1 MMEQQLSDRIRA
13 LKAAIEDKF
22 VRDAMNLGR
31 KLCEKDDGSGDEG
44 ESEGHEVK
52 VMDLVWGKVKSHS
65 WWPGIVFD
73 PSASTNKAMKCF
85 KRDGLLIAYFG
96 DQSFAWNEAC
106 NVKPFRLSFGEMAG
120 QTDGESFCRGV
131 DCALHEVAR
140 RAEVG
145 LACMCVSEEAWSK
158 IKSCVVVNPGIKKG
172 FSRIDCGDRFSTEE
186 SFKPEKVVDCVR
198 DLATNL
204 FGVDRLDVS
213 TIGGQLAAFNRW
225 KGNHQLP
232 ISDVLDGSDNISDDD
247 KFAGKKGKST
257 ACGKVSKKRKHLFN
271 GDLSPSKKV
280 RCLSDLMSNDGSNE
294 SDEDYKPKR
303 RGRKRKAVEPNRSS
317 EEIQSSNEFLSE
329 MRLAAINP
337 IQRQQNLDSLVKFA
351 NEFRSYR
358 VKEEKNDVDQMEEIV
373 TDGFRG
379 IKDSYWPDRIFVT
392 KSDLSPKPKKE
403 DPPTALIFKF
413 SNLDSVPSL
422 KKMNEI
428 FSRFGPLQEEES
440 RLLKRK
446 KCIKVVYERRSD
458 AETAFSSSG
467 KFSIF
472 GPALVSYCLDF
483 KPTLRKSVAAS
494 KKGAK
499 LGKALKFED

>member
-1 MMEQQLSDRIRA
+1 MEQQLSDRIRA

-22 VRDAMNLGR
+22 VRDAMNLDR

-44 ESEGHEVK
+44 ESEAGHEVK
-52 VMDLVWGKVKSHS
+52 VMDLVWGKVKSHP

-73 PSASTNKAMKCF
+73 PSASTNKAMKYF

-96 DQSFAWNEAC
+96 NQSFAWNEAC
-106 NVKPFRLSFGEMAG
+106 NVKPFRLSFGKMAG
-120 QTDGESFCRGV
+120 QTDGENFCRGV

-145 LACMCVSEEAWSK
+145 LACM
-158 IKSCVVVNPGIKKG
+158 
-172 FSRIDCGDRFSTEE
+172 IDCGDRFSTKE

-213 TIGGQLAAFNRW
+213 TVGGQLAAFNRW
-225 KGNHQLP
+225 KGNHQLQ
-232 ISDVLDGSDNISDDD
+232 IGDVLDGSDNISDDD
-247 KFAGKKGKST
+247 KFVGKKGKST
-257 ACGKVSKKRKHLFN
+257 ACGNVSKKRKHLFN

-294 SDEDYKPKR
+294 SDEEYKPKR

-317 EEIQSSNEFLSE
+317 EEIQSSNEFLSQ
-329 MRLAAINP
+329 MRLAALNP

-351 NEFRSYR
+351 NEFSSYR

-379 IKDSYWPDRIFVT
+379 IKDSYWPDRIIVT

-428 FSRFGPLQEEES
+428 FSRFGPLQEEET

-446 KCIKVVYERRSD
+446 NCIKVVYERRSD

-483 KPTLRKSVAAS
+483 KPKLRKSVAAS

-499 LGKALKFED
+499 SGKALKFED

>member
-1 MMEQQLSDRIRA
+1 MTGQELSHRVHVNGVVGPTVGDKKLVLMESYEGSSGDGNLSQ
-13 LKAAIEDKF
+13 
-22 VRDAMNLGR
+22 
-31 KLCEKDDGSGDEG
+31 KDDGLG
-44 ESEGHEVK
+44 EVK
-52 VMDLVWGKVKSHS
+52 VTDLVWGKVKSHP
-65 WWPGIVFD
+65 WWPGMVFD
-73 PSASTNKAMKCF
+73 PSASTNKAMKYF
-85 KRDGLLIAYFG
+85 KKDGLLIAYFG
-96 DQSFAWNEAC
+96 DKSFAWNEAC

-120 QTDGESFCRGV
+120 QTDDESFCRGV
-131 DCALHEVAR
+131 DSALHEVGR

-145 LACMCVSEEAWSK
+145 LACKCVSEEAWSK

-172 FSRIDCGDRFSTEE
+172 FSRIDCGDRFSTVE
-186 SFKPEKVVDCVR
+186 SFKPVKVVDSVL
-198 DLATNL
+198 DLATNP
-204 FGVDRLDVS
+204 FGVNRLDVS
-213 TIGGQLAAFNRW
+213 TVGGQLAAFNRW
-225 KGNHQLP
+225 KGNHQLQ
-232 ISDVLDGSDNISDDD
+232 ISNVLDESDD
-247 KFAGKKGKST
+247 KFADDGSVVKKGKLN

-280 RCLSDLMSNDGSNE
+280 KCLSDLMSNGGSNE
-294 SDEDYKPKR
+294 SDEEYKPKR

-317 EEIQSSNEFLSE
+317 EEIQSSDEFLSK

-373 TDGFRG
+373 TNGFRG
-379 IKDSYWPDRIFVT
+379 IKDSYWPDRIIVT
-392 KSDLSPKPKKE
+392 KSVSPKPKKE
-403 DPPTALIFKF
+403 DLPTALIFKF

-428 FSRFGPLQEEES
+428 FSRYGPLKEEET

-483 KPTLRKSVAAS
+483 KPTLGKSAAAS
-494 KKGAK
+494 KKKGVK
-499 LGKALKFED
+499 SGKVLKFED